1 MQAGNGFDAAEV
13 PAPIGL
19 GARIVGILASPR
31 VTFERVIADPRWI
44 GVLALGVGAVAV
56 LSSTLMSTEF
66 AQRAILDQ
74 QIASME
80 ASGQPASDE
89 AYERMEEFGR
99 YTPYFT
105 FASVLLTIPIT
116 CLTLAGLLQVVG
128 YGLLGAG
135 TNFVQTF
142 AVVAHAGVVF
152 VAQQLFVVPLN
163 YAREAITSP
172 STLAAFAPMLDE
184 DAFAYKLLS
193 SVDLFY
199 VWWVMILSIGL
210 AVLWKRRTA
219 PIATALYATYAG
231 IVLIIAVARTNLG
244 F

>member
-1 MQAGNGFDAAEV
+1 MQAGNGFDAAEA

-19 GARIVGILASPR
+19 GARVVGILGSPR
-31 VTFERVIADPRWI
+31 ITFERVVDDPRWI
-44 GVLALGVGAVAV
+44 GVLVLGIGAVAI
-56 LSSTLMSTEF
+56 LSSALMSTEV
-66 AQRAILDQ
+66 AQRAILDE
-74 QIASME
+74 QIASLE

-89 AYERMEEFGR
+89 VYERMQEFVR
-99 YTPYFT
+99 YTPYLT
-105 FASVLLTIPIT
+105 FASVLLTVPIV
-116 CLTLAGLLQVVG
+116 CLILAGLLQVVG
-128 YGLLGAG
+128 SGLLGAG
-135 TNFVQTF
+135 TNFARTF

-152 VAQQLFVVPLN
+152 VAQQIFVVPLN

-172 STLAAFAPMLDE
+172 STLAAFAPALDE

-193 SVDLFY
+193 SIDLFH

-231 IVLIIAVARTNLG
+231 IALIIAVARTNLG